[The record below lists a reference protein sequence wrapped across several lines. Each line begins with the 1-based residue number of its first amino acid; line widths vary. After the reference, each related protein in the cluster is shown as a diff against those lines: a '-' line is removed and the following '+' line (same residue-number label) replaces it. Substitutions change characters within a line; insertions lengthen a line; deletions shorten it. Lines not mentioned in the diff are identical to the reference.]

1 MRAIWNR
8 LIGLFRRDR
17 IDRDVEEELALH
29 AQLTQEA
36 LERDGLAARDAQAAA
51 RRRVGNTLQ
60 LRERSQDAWRIQ
72 PLDTLM
78 QDARQALRLL
88 RRHTTYSVPALG
100 TLALGIGLNTAIF
113 SIVYGVLLKPL
124 PYRDPE
130 RLVYVTG
137 SVANSP
143 ERPAVSW
150 SPPDYQAMREERS
163 ALESLAAHVGTMV
176 ALTGRGGPLQ
186 LQAMDVTPNFFDVL
200 GVSGVQGRTFAYT
213 ATPSTASAYGGL
225 TAEIRV
231 AETDERSVVIGD
243 RLWRTAFGADPALL
257 GQTIT
262 IGGEP
267 RTVIGIMPAGF
278 DFRTSNFN
286 PPTVVDAWL
295 PNAYNGGNRGN
306 AFLQLIGRLRP
317 GVSLAQADAA
327 VNATA
332 HHVTDARFPL
342 SAGVISL
349 HEHIVGPVRRLL
361 LVFLG
366 AVGFVL
372 LIACVN
378 VANLQLARLAARRS
392 ELSVRAELGAG
403 RRRLARQLLTES
415 VILAL
420 AGGALGAGL
429 AYIVVRALV
438 SMLPEGQL
446 TRTTEIGVSL
456 PVLAFCLALS
466 LLTGLVFG
474 SLPAWTMADADPN
487 ELRAGALRTT
497 SNRATLRTRSALVSV
512 QIALTLVLVIGGAL
526 LARSFVSLLRIDP
539 GFDTTDVLTANV
551 WLPEE
556 RYPTPERLH
565 QFSQRVRDQLRAL
578 PDGGVHAASAVN
590 FPPFGSTFYVTGDF
604 AVDGQPKPRF
614 YVTKMKAESQYFATS
629 GIPMQQGRDFTDRDA
644 AGAPLV
650 AIVSASVA
658 KRLWPDGSA
667 IGRRVSADNTEWLTV
682 VGVAADTRH
691 MNLQLP
697 PPTVLYVPYQQEQRD
712 FFLRP
717 LSLVI
722 RTSTPEAT
730 AAAVR
735 RIVSSVDPDL
745 PIAKIA
751 TVQDSVS
758 RSVAEPRF
766 RSTVLVTFAL
776 SALAIATLGVYGL
789 LAYTIAQ
796 RRREMGIRLAMGAA
810 PPQIVGLVLRGV
822 LKPVFAGLLMG
833 LVAAATVT
841 SALQSF
847 LFGVTATD
855 PVTMAG
861 ATMLLGLVALAAVWV
876 PARRAARIDPLETL
890 RAE

>member
-8 LIGLFRRDR
+8 VIGLFRRDR

-29 AQLTQEA
+29 AQLAQEA
-36 LERDGLAARDAQAAA
+36 LEQDGMPAGDARAAA

-60 LRERSQDAWRIQ
+60 LRERSREAWRIQ
-72 PLDTLM
+72 PLDTLA
-78 QDARQALRLL
+78 QDARHAVRLL
-88 RRHTTYSVPALG
+88 RRHTAYSVPALG

-130 RLVYVTG
+130 RLVSFVG
-137 SVANSP
+137 SLASAP
-143 ERPAVSW
+143 KGLLGVSW
-150 SPPDYQAMREERS
+150 APPDYQVMREERS
-163 ALESLAAHVGTMV
+163 TMADLAAYTATMT

-186 LQAMDVTPNFFDVL
+186 LQGMEVTPNFFDLL
-200 GVSGVQGRTFAYT
+200 GVTGVQGRTFAYS
-213 ATPSTASAYGGL
+213 ASPSTASAYGGL

-231 AETDERSVVIGD
+231 ADVDERSVVIGD
-243 RLWRTAFGADPALL
+243 RLWRSAFGADPALL

-267 RTVIGIMPAGF
+267 RTVIGILPAGF
-278 DFRTSNFN
+278 DFRTATFN
-286 PPTVVDAWL
+286 PPTPVDAWL
-295 PNAYNGGNRGN
+295 PNAYNGGNRRN
-306 AFLQLIGRLRP
+306 AFLQLIGRMRP
-317 GVSLAQADAA
+317 GVTLAQATAA
-327 VNATA
+327 ADATA
-332 HHVTDARFPL
+332 RRIVDARFPQ
-342 SAGVISL
+342 SALLVSL

-392 ELSVRAELGAG
+392 ELSVRAALGAG

-415 VILAL
+415 VILAV
-420 AGGALGAGL
+420 AGGALGAGF
-429 AYIVVRALV
+429 AFIVVRALV

-446 TRTTEIGVSL
+446 ARTSEIGVNL
-456 PVLAFCLALS
+456 PALAFCLGLS

-474 SLPAWTMADADPN
+474 SLPAWAMADVDPN
-487 ELRAGALRTT
+487 DLRAGVLRTT
-497 SNRATLRTRSALVSV
+497 SNRATLRTRSALVAV

-526 LARSFVSLLRIDP
+526 LGRSFISLLRIDP
-539 GFDTTDVLTANV
+539 GFETMDVLTASV

-556 RYPTPERLH
+556 RYPTAESLH

-578 PDGGVHAASAVN
+578 PDGVRAASAVN
-590 FPPFGSTFYVTGDF
+590 FPPFGGTFYVTGDF
-604 AVDGQPKPRF
+604 KVDGQPAPRF
-614 YVTKMKAESQYFATS
+614 NVSKVKGESQYFGTS
-629 GIPMQQGRDFTDRDA
+629 GIPLLQGRDFTDGDA

-650 AIVSASVA
+650 AVVSAGVA
-658 KRLWPDGSA
+658 KRLWPDGRA
-667 IGRRVSADNTEWLTV
+667 IGRRVNLDGDQWLTV
-682 VGVAADTRH
+682 VGVAGDIRQRLLELA
-691 MNLQLP
+691 P
-697 PPTVLYVPYQQEQRD
+697 PLVIYVPYQQETRD

-717 LSLVI
+717 YSLIV
-722 RTSTPEAT
+722 RTATPEAT
-730 AAAVR
+730 AAGIR
-735 RIVSSVDPDL
+735 RIVAAADPDL

-751 TVQDSVS
+751 TVRDALSQ
-758 RSVAEPRF
+758 SVAEPRF
-766 RSTVLVTFAL
+766 RSTVLVSFAA
-776 SALAIATLGVYGL
+776 SALMIATLGVYGL

-810 PPQIVGLVLRGV
+810 PRQIVGLVLRGV
-822 LKPVFAGLLMG
+822 LKPVFAGLLLG
-833 LVAAATVT
+833 LVAAASVT

-861 ATMLLGLVALAAVWV
+861 ATMLLGLIALAAVWA